1 MKVEQIYIQTL
12 KDNVMFY
19 VGKNQN
25 EHFGIIDM
33 GKENDL
39 WFHADG
45 YTSCH
50 VVAIL
55 SEDSNPNKKNLQEI
69 RKIGSMLCKNNTEKL
84 KNLQNVP
91 FITTYIKNVTKTNV
105 AGSVIATDTKK
116 IIC

>member
-1 MKVEQIYIQTL
+1 MKVEKIYIQTL

-19 VGKNQN
+19 IGKNQN

-33 GKENDL
+33 GKEQDL

-55 SEDSNPNKKNLQEI
+55 PEDSTPNKKNLQEI

-84 KNLQNVP
+84 KSLQNVP

>member
-1 MKVEQIYIQTL
+1 MKVEEIYIQTL
-12 KDNVMFY
+12 KDTVTFY
-19 VGKNQN
+19 IGKNQN

-33 GKENDL
+33 GKEEDL

-55 SEDSNPNKKNLQEI
+55 PEDSNLNKKNLQEI

-91 FITTYIKNVTKTNV
+91 FITTYIKNITKTNV
-105 AGSVIATDTKK
+105 AGSVIAIDTKK